1 MWNFLLKWYLWCFY
15 SKWVNSIHRIKFK
28 IVKSLFLVHW
38 CDAPEVESSSLQ
50 TFINSFFWLV
60 FRKSFALDVVF
71 VDCTIINIIVVP
83 DLELK
88 ILCRQKV
95 IIKIMLYFWYLRN
108 IYKIFSRE
116 TPALKNSSLLKC
128 DNMYA
133 CYFYNGTRLLI
144 CQ

>member
-1 MWNFLLKWYLWCFY
+1 MKFSLKWYLWCLFQK
-15 SKWVNSIHRIKFK
+15 SVNSIHRIEFK

-38 CDAPEVESSSLQ
+38 CDASEVESSSLQ

-95 IIKIMLYFWYLRN
+95 IIKIMVYFWYLRN
-108 IYKIFSRE
+108 IYKIFS
-116 TPALKNSSLLKC
+116 PWNSCVEKFFIVKMRQQVCLL
-128 DNMYA
+128 
-133 CYFYNGTRLLI
+133 FL
-144 CQ
+144 